1 MFFFQQL
8 SRRHEQGS
16 GTVPCE
22 PDPHECSV
30 LQALRQVSPQ
40 SSKVFMSVK
49 DPLECIARSNSRQR
63 LQNRTDHL
71 SQMEQTKLFRY
82 AGSKSN
88 DFFEVGQVWQTK
100 FSLNKSK

>member
-1 MFFFQQL
+1 MQRDFFSNFFFQQL

-40 SSKVFMSVK
+40 SSRVFKIIMSALRHVTPDKDYKIGQIICHRWSKQNYLDMLDPKVM
-49 DPLECIARSNSRQR
+49 I
-63 LQNRTDHL
+63 
-71 SQMEQTKLFRY
+71 
-82 AGSKSN
+82 
-88 DFFEVGQVWQTK
+88 
-100 FSLNKSK
+100 SLK

>member
-1 MFFFQQL
+1 
-8 SRRHEQGS
+8 
-16 GTVPCE
+16 
-22 PDPHECSV
+22 
-30 LQALRQVSPQ
+30 
-40 SSKVFMSVK
+40 MSVK
-49 DPLECIARSNSRQR
+49 DPLERITTSNSRQR

-100 FSLNKSK
+100 F